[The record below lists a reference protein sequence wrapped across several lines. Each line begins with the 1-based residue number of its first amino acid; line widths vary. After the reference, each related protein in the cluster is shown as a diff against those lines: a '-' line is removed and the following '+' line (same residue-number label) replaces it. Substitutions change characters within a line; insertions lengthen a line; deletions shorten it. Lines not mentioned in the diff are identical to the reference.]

1 MNPGIEALLSL
12 READESVFLIA
23 RELLEREMWERV
35 APHNFIAP
43 GAAPAE
49 RAKAISSNKESIAIA
64 LTFFEQ
70 MTLHS
75 LLNKHEIMAHFARTT
90 AKMRQSMLE
99 HAAKKGWSEAQIHEA
114 KAWIDLYHSTITE
127 AFAEVLY
134 PRPQLEPE
142 LNASSAA

>member
-1 MNPGIEALLSL
+1 MNLGIKALLAL

-23 RELLEREMWERV
+23 RDLLEREMWERI
-35 APHNFIAP
+35 APHNFLVP
-43 GAAPAE
+43 EMPPVE
-49 RAKAISSNKESIAIA
+49 RAKLLSSNVESLAIA

-75 LLNKHEIMAHFARTT
+75 VLDKHKIMERFARAM
-90 AKMRQSMLE
+90 AKMRQSVLKR
-99 HAAKKGWSEAQIHEA
+99 AAKKGWSEAQLHA
-114 KAWIDLYHSTITE
+114 VKSWIDLYSSTITE
-127 AFAEVLY
+127 AFAETLY